1 MKTTDASR
9 TRRRMGD
16 AKVALG
22 EDGPIWWDDGEPDL
36 SRRLV
41 KNTQA
46 ALVVVSHIAPA
57 QHRQD
62 SGLKTRKPLILS
74 APCSASPRIIDEPI
88 TGTDRR

>member
-1 MKTTDASR
+1 MKATDASR

-41 KNTQA
+41 KNTQP
-46 ALVVVSHIAPA
+46 ALAHLPS
-57 QHRQD
+57 
-62 SGLKTRKPLILS
+62 
-74 APCSASPRIIDEPI
+74 
-88 TGTDRR
+88 